1 MLMQEKAQPKIGR
14 FVDPLSDFGMKLIWG
29 TEDHKGMLI
38 SFLNAL
44 FQGRKQIIDL
54 TYNNTE
60 KRGPQKRYRG
70 IRYDLTCTDQDGVQF
85 ILEMQRVKQEFFRD
99 RAVYYTAS
107 LIQEKGP
114 KGKRNWNFQLPEVYF
129 IGLME
134 FVFDDS
140 IPNDWLHRASITDEH
155 TGRSVYQ
162 KLGFVFIEIPKF
174 NKPLEELTTD
184 LDRWL
189 FLLKNLGHLEKIPL
203 ALKQGIF
210 KTLFKIVE
218 VANLTKEQYML
229 YQRDLKAKWN
239 EFANLTTA
247 RNEGLREGEKDGFQK
262 GIARGKAEAEKK
274 NKTAFVKNL
283 LLETKFTVAKIAK
296 LASVTEDFVEKV
308 KKTLN

>member
-1 MLMQEKAQPKIGR
+1 MQEETRPRIGR
-14 FVDPLSDFGMKLIWG
+14 FINALSDMGFKLIFSDNK
-29 TEDHKGMLI
+29 EMLI

-85 ILEMQRVKQEFFRD
+85 ILEMQRVKQDFFRD
-99 RAVYYTAS
+99 RAVYYTSS

-114 KGKRNWNFQLPEVYF
+114 KGKKNWDFQLPEVYF

-134 FVFDDS
+134 FTFDDS
-140 IPNDWLHRASITDEH
+140 LPDDWLHRASITDEN
-155 TGRSVYQ
+155 TGRPLYQ

-174 NKPLEELTTD
+174 NKAADELTTD
-184 LDRWL
+184 LDRWS
-189 FLLKNLGHLEKIPL
+189 FLLKNLGHLEKIPV
-203 ALKQGIF
+203 ALRRGIF
-210 KTLFKIVE
+210 KTLFKITE

-239 EFANLTTA
+239 EYANLTTA
-247 RNEGLREGEKDGFQK
+247 RNEGIEAGKV
-262 GIARGKAEAEKK
+262 RGKAEAEKK
-274 NKTAFVKNL
+274 SKTEFVKNL
-283 LLETKFTVAKIAK
+283 LMETRFTVAKIAR

-308 KKTLN
+308 KLTLS